1 MNVKSEEKKIALR
14 LLNKLEQTNNRYADS
29 YKGLEE
35 ENKILRGEIK
45 DLKTTLKINKG
56 IIEDFVKNTNL
67 NEKNSS
73 YIDKLKEENKTL
85 NEFVSKL
92 TKEKEGLIKKL
103 AFTEQITNDSLNR
116 TREET
121 NLLKSKIFI
130 FENIITKKESII
142 EGMRRKIDK
151 IQDSE
156 TFKQEVYERELYVII
171 S

>member
-14 LLNKLEQTNNRYADS
+14 LLNKFERNKNRYADS

-130 FENIITKKESII
+130 FENIISKKESII

-171 S
+171 T